1 MTGLPA
7 VHPTGLAPSPTTV
20 RRRCCGNGSSSVN
33 GKTGQYQDNSAGISS
48 GPAAAVET
56 IEASAPRRRVGYV
69 RSEGDTWDITTSVG
83 ATALFVATARALEA
97 QKPDPLAVD
106 PYAEVFCR
114 AVGGRAADVLD
125 GKVPDHELK
134 TADWGEHFVNFQGA
148 RTKYFDDYFR
158 RVAEAGVRQ
167 VVILAAGLDSRA
179 YRLSWPD
186 GTTIFELDRPEV
198 LDFKREVLA
207 GQGARPRAERREVA
221 IDLREDWPQ
230 ALRDTGFDAAKPSAW
245 IAEGLLI
252 YLPAAAEEQLFTG
265 IDSLAGPGSHVA
277 VEDGAPLSQ
286 DEFEAKLE
294 EERATPDQRVFFEL
308 VYNERHAPATEWF
321 GNRGWTAVGTPLADY
336 LRGVGRPVPGPDI
349 EAGPMVARC
358 TLVSATR
365 A

>member
-1 MTGLPA
+1 
-7 VHPTGLAPSPTTV
+7 
-20 RRRCCGNGSSSVN
+20 
-33 GKTGQYQDNSAGISS
+33 
-48 GPAAAVET
+48 
-56 IEASAPRRRVGYV
+56 V
-69 RSEGDTWDITTSVG
+69 RSEGDSWDITTSVG
-83 ATALFVATARALEA
+83 STALFVATARALEA

-114 AVGGRAADVLD
+114 AVGGPAADVLD
-125 GKVPDHELK
+125 GKAPDHPLK
-134 TADWGEHFVNFQGA
+134 TADFGEHFVNFQGA
-148 RTKYFDDYFR
+148 RTRYFDEYFR
-158 RVAEAGVRQ
+158 RAAAAGVRQ

-207 GQGARPRAERREVA
+207 GQAAQPRAERREVA
-221 IDLREDWPQ
+221 IDLREDWPR
-230 ALRDTGFDAAKPSAW
+230 ALRDNGFDAAKPSAW

-265 IDSLAGPGSHVA
+265 IESLAGPGSHVA
-277 VEDGAPLSQ
+277 VEDGAPLDR
-286 DEFEAKLE
+286 DEFAAKVE
-294 EERATPDQRVFFEL
+294 EERAALAAGEDQRVFFQL

-336 LRGVGRPVPGPDI
+336 LRKVGRPVPGPDV

-358 TLVSATR
+358 TLVSAIR